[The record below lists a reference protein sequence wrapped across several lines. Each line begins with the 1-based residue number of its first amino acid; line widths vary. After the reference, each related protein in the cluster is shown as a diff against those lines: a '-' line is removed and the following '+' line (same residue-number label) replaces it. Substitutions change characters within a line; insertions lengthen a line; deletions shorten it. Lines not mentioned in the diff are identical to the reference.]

1 MITKEAIKELNEIRA
16 ERRRLEKLDKE
27 LTARLIADAEGET
40 EKAWKG
46 LSYKISEGKNTS
58 ADWEKI
64 QKLDNWEQYRKVTTY
79 PKLTIG
85 TGK

>member
-1 MITKEAIKELNEIRA
+1 MITKEDIKRLNEIRA

-27 LTARLIADAEGET
+27 LTAKLIESSEGET

-46 LSYKISEGKNTS
+46 LSYKITEGKTTC
-58 ADWEKI
+58 A
-64 QKLDNWEQYRKVTTY
+64 NWELIEQLPNSEQYKKTTTY